1 MERILFLK
9 IISYP
14 AQERSLAPRSM
25 QVQESQ
31 GKKTSATSH
40 ILTSKLQNKIFLNY
54 LATAL
59 KLQEKKE
66 CSHAQ
71 GIAPGLHEMFHM
83 RGHNVRTDPGKP
95 PKGDCTIFS
104 K

>member
-31 GKKTSATSH
+31 GKKNIRHIISLQAT
-40 ILTSKLQNKIFLNY
+40 K
-54 LATAL
+54 
-59 KLQEKKE
+59 
-66 CSHAQ
+66 
-71 GIAPGLHEMFHM
+71 
-83 RGHNVRTDPGKP
+83 
-95 PKGDCTIFS
+95 
-104 K
+104 

>member
-31 GKKTSATSH
+31 GKKNIRH
-40 ILTSKLQNKIFLNY
+40 ISYPYKLQNKIFLNY
-54 LATAL
+54 LAIAL
-59 KLQEKKE
+59 KLQEKKNAHMHRALHQACMK
-66 CSHAQ
+66 CS
-71 GIAPGLHEMFHM
+71 I
-83 RGHNVRTDPGKP
+83 
-95 PKGDCTIFS
+95 
-104 K
+104 